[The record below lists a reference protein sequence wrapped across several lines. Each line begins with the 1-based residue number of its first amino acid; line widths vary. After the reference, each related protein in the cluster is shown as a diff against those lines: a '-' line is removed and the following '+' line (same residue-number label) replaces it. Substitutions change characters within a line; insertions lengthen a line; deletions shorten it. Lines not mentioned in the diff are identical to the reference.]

1 MGSRLVVA
9 EISLI
14 RSAEMDLLAGYD
26 EEEVLEA
33 CICKKR
39 VKATVHQY
47 KHRFGERLGARP
59 SV

>member
-1 MGSRLVVA
+1 
-9 EISLI
+9 
-14 RSAEMDLLAGYD
+14 MDLLAGYD